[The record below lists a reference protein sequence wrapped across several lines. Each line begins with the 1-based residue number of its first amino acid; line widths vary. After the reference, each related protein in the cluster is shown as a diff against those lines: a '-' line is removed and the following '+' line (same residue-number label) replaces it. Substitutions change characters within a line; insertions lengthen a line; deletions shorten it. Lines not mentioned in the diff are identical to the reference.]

1 MLELEVKFNRKIS
14 IKEFDNQII
23 KLVKNFPKDKK
34 ILINLKETK
43 DYFIAILKKN
53 PNPTTNKR
61 WEWSGIYD

>member
-1 MLELEVKFNRKIS
+1 MIELIIKFNKKIRLT
-14 IKEFDNQII
+14 EFDKQIL
-23 KLVKNFPKDKK
+23 KLVNIFPKDKK